1 MYICYTY
8 IIYNFFISTCRQSLQ
23 AVNQSV
29 KIIKLAVNI
38 VKTKS
43 VVFGSRKPLSKS
55 HLLNCDVDRIHVSIE
70 QVKKIKLK
78 NVKLNNSFLL
88 V

>member
-1 MYICYTY
+1 M
-8 IIYNFFISTCRQSLQ
+8 N
-23 AVNQSV
+23 
-29 KIIKLAVNI
+29 KLAVNI

-43 VVFGSRKPLSKS
+43 VVFGSRKPFSKS
-55 HLLNCDVDRIHVSIE
+55 HLLNFDVDGISTE

>member
-1 MYICYTY
+1 MYICNTY
-8 IIYNFFISTCRQSLQ
+8 IIYNFFISACRQSLQ

-43 VVFGSRKPLSKS
+43 VVFGSRKT
-55 HLLNCDVDRIHVSIE
+55 
-70 QVKKIKLK
+70 
-78 NVKLNNSFLL
+78 SF
-88 V
+88 

>member
-8 IIYNFFISTCRQSLQ
+8 IIYNFFISACRQSLQ
-23 AVNQSV
+23 TVNQSV

-55 HLLNCDVDRIHVSIE
+55 HLLNCDVDRISIE